1 MNIMRRLIKRVL
13 FGKRKNYRRY
23 NNNNVKYWDLNNLQ
37 NQLHDTNMKLNNL
50 MKYLKVDTINNSNL
64 VGDTKDAKKFNKQWN

>member
-1 MNIMRRLIKRVL
+1 MRRLIKRVL

-37 NQLHDTNMKLNNL
+37 NQLHDTNMKLSNL

-64 VGDTKDAKKFNKQWN
+64 VGDAKDAKKFNKQWN

>member
-1 MNIMRRLIKRVL
+1 MRRLIKRVL

>member
-1 MNIMRRLIKRVL
+1 MRRLIKRVL
-13 FGKRKNYRRY
+13 FGNRKNYRRY

>member
-1 MNIMRRLIKRVL
+1 MRRLIKRVL

-23 NNNNVKYWDLNNLQ
+23 NNNNVKKWDLNNLQ

>member
-1 MNIMRRLIKRVL
+1 MRRLIKRVL

-37 NQLHDTNMKLNNL
+37 NQLHDTNTKLSNL

-64 VGDTKDAKKFNKQWN
+64 VGDAKDAKKFKKQWN